1 MPGTPNTRSAADAAP
16 HASSGAPAP
25 GDRLAEFVERMPKV
39 EIHVHLE
46 GSILPATMRDLA
58 LRHGL
63 DLPVHDDA
71 ALAAFY
77 SFRDFAHFVDVYVAA
92 CSCLCSADDFA
103 RVAYELGAEAARQN
117 CRYVEAHFNPEP
129 NHRKRGV
136 PFRDQLDGM
145 NAGRARALAEF
156 GVELRWIADGVRD
169 AESGPVSVMQTV
181 EWIAGLPATDGVIGL
196 GLGGHE
202 AGGPPRLFVEAFAAA
217 REAGLHV
224 VAHAGETT
232 GPETIWATLDL
243 LGAERIGHGISAARD
258 PALVAH
264 LAERQIPL
272 EVCPVSNLRTR
283 VVAHAADHPFRALD
297 AAGVLVTVNSDDP
310 PMFGT
315 TLTDEYRFLV
325 ETFGYGPADLERLCL
340 NGIRASFLPE
350 DAKQRLLGEFAAEF
364 VALRAALDLS
374 DQATSP

>member
-1 MPGTPNTRSAADAAP
+1 MPDAPRTDPMHPTGTPLPPGTAPLAA
-16 HASSGAPAP
+16 
-25 GDRLAEFVERMPKV
+25 FVERMPKV
-39 EIHVHLE
+39 ELHVHLE

-58 LRHGL
+58 HRHGL

-92 CSCLCSADDFA
+92 CSCLRTPEDFA
-103 RVAYELGAEAARQN
+103 RVAHELGAEAARQR

-129 NHRKRGV
+129 NARKRGI

-145 NAGRARALAEF
+145 NAGRARALADF

-169 AESGPVSVMQTV
+169 AESGPGSVARTV
-181 EWIAGLPATDGVIGL
+181 EWITGLPPADGVVGL

-202 AGGPPRLFVEAFAAA
+202 AEGPPHLFVKAFAAA
-217 REAGLHV
+217 RDAGLHV

-232 GPETIWATLDL
+232 GPETIWATLEL
-243 LGAERIGHGISAARD
+243 LGVERIGHGIAAARD

-264 LAERQIPL
+264 LAARQIPL

-283 VVAHAADHPFRALD
+283 VVPTPADHPIRALD
-297 AAGVLVTVNSDDP
+297 RAGVLVTVNSDDP

-315 TLTDEYRFLV
+315 TLTGEYRFLI
-325 ETFGYGPADLERLCL
+325 ETFDYGPADLERLCL
-340 NGIRASFLPE
+340 NGVRASFLPPQ
-350 DAKQRLLGEFAAEF
+350 DKTRLAAEFAAEF
-364 VALRAALDLS
+364 AALRTELNLH
-374 DQATSP
+374 P